1 MEEAPDAALPG
12 KASHARSTAPAST
25 VFTIR
30 MICKDEE
37 QSINLP
43 LDQAMIGQLALEA
56 EIRDMRIGELLV
68 ALIVEIVKKDL
79 LELLLQQQVS
89 GIVSRLTI
97 AGPTVPCGLW
107 QSEQMIKPS
116 RIGWR

>member
-30 MICKDEE
+30 MICKNEE

-68 ALIVEIVKKDL
+68 ALIVAIVKKDL
-79 LELLLQQQVS
+79 LELLLQQHPKRGANEWHLFVTPE
-89 GIVSRLTI
+89 IHKILTR
-97 AGPTVPCGLW
+97 A
-107 QSEQMIKPS
+107 EK
-116 RIGWR
+116 